1 MTMRKM
7 ITTTINTKI
16 TITKIDD
23 NNSGKNDDND
33 DDDRYGQQW

>member
-1 MTMRKM
+1 MRKM
-7 ITTTINTKI
+7 IMTTINMEI

-23 NNSGKNDDND
+23 NTSGKNDDND